1 MERKDFL
8 HLLGTSAV
16 TLSISSLI
24 ESCSKTGASP
34 AGNVDFNLD
43 VSLSQ
48 NAVLLSDGGSLISN
62 NVIIINLAGTY
73 TALSSICTHERCSVG
88 YNNGAGNLQCPCH
101 GSEFATSGT
110 VLRGPAQTSLKQY
123 QVEKSGN
130 ILHIFG

>member
-8 HLLGTSAV
+8 NLLGTSAV
-16 TLSISSLI
+16 TLSIFSLI
-24 ESCSKTGASP
+24 ESCSKTGSSP

-48 NAVLLSDGGSLISN
+48 NAVLLSNGGYLISN

-73 TALSSICTHERCSVG
+73 VALSSICTHEGCSVG
-88 YNNGAGNLQCPCH
+88 YNNGARNLQCPCH
-101 GSEFATSGT
+101 GAVFATSGA

-123 QVEKSGN
+123 QVDISGN